1 MPNVLRLSRVMLIVV
16 VLSDIMLSR
25 VMSSVVILNDIMLGV
40 VLLSFIMLGR
50 DILSVIDAE
59 CSNIYAAI
67 MSAVTLS

>member
-1 MPNVLRLSRVMLIVV
+1 
-16 VLSDIMLSR
+16 
-25 VMSSVVILNDIMLGV
+25 
-40 VLLSFIMLGR
+40 MLGR